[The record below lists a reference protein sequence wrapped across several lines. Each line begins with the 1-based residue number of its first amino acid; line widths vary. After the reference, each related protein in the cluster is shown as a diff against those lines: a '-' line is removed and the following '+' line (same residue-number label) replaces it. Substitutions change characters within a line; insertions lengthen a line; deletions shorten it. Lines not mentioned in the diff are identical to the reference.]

1 MSNKVM
7 KLDEAVRMNVKA
19 GDLLFIGGAIHGTPS
34 AAISEIVRQRINHLT
49 VVAILSNTMPLIGE
63 GLVDRLLTAYA
74 MTDERRS
81 YALRRAREK
90 FSVTV
95 EFKEYSH
102 FDLAAALTAGHMGIP
117 FMPTRSH
124 LGSDMMKY
132 NDNIR
137 SIDCPFEGGRIGIV
151 KAIVPDVGVIHVQRC
166 DAEGNAQKWGTLGVD
181 FEGINASKRVIITTE
196 KIVDREVIQRDP
208 NRTMIPGFRVSAVVE
223 QPFGAYPSYLAGCY
237 NEGLRGGGM
246 EDETGWDKYVNN
258 TIYGVKDWGEYLENL
273 KKSNGADIL
282 EKIRI
287 KNPKLS
293 EPIVTGM

>member
-1 MSNKVM
+1 MANKVM
-7 KLDEAVRMNVKA
+7 KLDEAVRINVKA

-90 FSVTV
+90 FNVTV

-102 FDLAAALTAGHMGIP
+102 FDLAAALIAGHMGIP

-132 NDNIR
+132 NENIQ
-137 SIDCPFEGGRIGIV
+137 SIDCPFERWENRYCQGNRPGRGGDPCAAGATRKEMPRNGGRWVSI
-151 KAIVPDVGVIHVQRC
+151 
-166 DAEGNAQKWGTLGVD
+166 
-181 FEGINASKRVIITTE
+181 S
-196 KIVDREVIQRDP
+196 
-208 NRTMIPGFRVSAVVE
+208 RVSMPV
-223 QPFGAYPSYLAGCY
+223 S
-237 NEGLRGGGM
+237 GLSSPRR
-246 EDETGWDKYVNN
+246 
-258 TIYGVKDWGEYLENL
+258 
-273 KKSNGADIL
+273 KSWTA
-282 EKIRI
+282 K
-287 KNPKLS
+287 
-293 EPIVTGM
+293 